1 MELAAIVFTVKI
13 WRHYLYRA
21 QRKINTDHQRLKY
34 IFCQKRLNL
43 HETSVV
49 ADPTSTK
56 KGNVVADGL
65 NKKAQ
70 HTMNIIVI
78 I

>member
-1 MELAAIVFTVKI
+1 MELAATVFAVKI

-21 QRKINTDHQRLKY
+21 QCEINTDHQRLKY
-34 IFCQKRLNL
+34 IFSQKRLNL
-43 HETSVV
+43 HETLVV
-49 ADPTSTK
+49 ADPMSTK

>member
-1 MELAAIVFTVKI
+1 MKLAAIVFAVKI

-21 QRKINTDHQRLKY
+21 QRKINIDHQRLKY
-34 IFCQKRLNL
+34 VFSQKRLNL

-49 ADPTSTK
+49 ADPMSTK
-56 KGNVVADGL
+56 KGNVVADAL

-70 HTMNIIVI
+70 HTMNSIVI